1 MRNIKNSGFRK
12 MGNGSEAALIKLIQE
27 TNKTN
32 QMLVLMLERLTTA
45 LEMNNELLSQMEFKS
60 EESTSSDIYL

>member
-1 MRNIKNSGFRK
+1 MRNIKNSGFNK
-12 MGNGSEAALIKLIQE
+12 TANGSEAALIKLIQE

-45 LEMNNELLSQMEFKS
+45 LEMNNELLNQMEFKS
-60 EESTSSDIYL
+60 EESTSSDVYL

>member
-1 MRNIKNSGFRK
+1 MRSIKNNGFRK
-12 MGNGSEAALIKLIQE
+12 MGNGSEVALIKLAEE

-32 QMLVLMLERLTTA
+32 QMLVLMLEKLTTA

-60 EESTSSDIYL
+60 EESTSSDVYL

>member
-1 MRNIKNSGFRK
+1 MRSIKNNGFRK
-12 MGNGSEAALIKLIQE
+12 MGNGSETALIKLIQE

-45 LEMNNELLSQMEFKS
+45 LEMNNELLNQMEFKS
-60 EESTSSDIYL
+60 EESTSSDVYL